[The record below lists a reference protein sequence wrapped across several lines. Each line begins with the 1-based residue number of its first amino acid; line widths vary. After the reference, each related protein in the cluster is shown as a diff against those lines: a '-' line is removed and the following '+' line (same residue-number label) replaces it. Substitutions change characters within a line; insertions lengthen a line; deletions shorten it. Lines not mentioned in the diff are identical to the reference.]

1 MTSFSDYIIYV
12 DETGDHSL
20 KSIDEQYPM
29 FGLSFCIFK
38 KSDYI
43 DSVVPAIQAFKFKY
57 WGHDAAILHEHEIR
71 KTAGDFAFL
80 RTDPI
85 LRASFMTD
93 LSSLIA
99 NAPFTVIACV
109 IDKHKHIQK
118 YENPWNPYE
127 VALKMGLERVLLFL
141 RENCTTGKKVH
152 IVFEC
157 RGPEEDRQLKVEFH
171 HVTTS
176 GNNWGWIKRRF
187 SDFEWEARFAKKSV
201 NSAGLQLAD
210 LTARPI
216 ALSVLRPE
224 QDNRAHQVIEP
235 KMKYLKV
242 FP

>member
-1 MTSFSDYIIYV
+1 MTGFSDYIIYV

-20 KSIDEQYPM
+20 TSIDKQYPM

-38 KSDYI
+38 KSDYT
-43 DSVVPAIQAFKFKY
+43 DKVVPLIQALKFKY
-57 WGHDAAILHEHEIR
+57 WGHDAVVLHEHEIR
-71 KTAGDFAFL
+71 KTTKDFAFL
-80 RTDPI
+80 RTDPD
-85 LRASFMTD
+85 LRASFMQD
-93 LSSLIA
+93 LSGLIEE
-99 NAPFTVIACV
+99 APFSVIACV
-109 IDKHKHIQK
+109 IDKNKHIEK

-141 RENCTTGKKVH
+141 RENCTTGRKVH

-157 RGPEEDRQLKVEFH
+157 RGREEDRQLEVEFKQI
-171 HVTTS
+171 VSS
-176 GNNWGWIKRRF
+176 GNKWGWVNRCF
-187 SDFEWEARFAKKSV
+187 ADFEWEARFAKKAV

-216 ALSVLRPE
+216 TLSVLRPE
-224 QDNRAHQVIEP
+224 QDNRAYQLIEP